1 MDDEQNVQPGEAAQ
15 VEILGKKLVCPV
27 CGGDQFW
34 ERMTLLNT
42 RGMTF
47 FNVDFLNKR
56 AQNEICARCGYIFWF
71 LKDQN

>member
-1 MDDEQNVQPGEAAQ
+1 MGDEENAQHTGEAAE

-27 CGGDQFW
+27 CGGNQFW
-34 ERMTLLNT
+34 ERKTLLNT
-42 RGMTF
+42 RGMAL

-71 LKDQN
+71 LNE